1 MVPNADPS
9 WSPYKQWSIITSF
22 EAYNR
27 VRFGFGLYAIV
38 SASEERL
45 VVAYQAK
52 YKHGPEIDEPGAARG
67 LANQLLDMGR
77 RKGCVMPRVVV
88 VRMVS
93 HRPKR
98 GSHESPV
105 EPDVP
110 EPGEHWFNSVEGA

>member
-9 WSPYKQWSIITSF
+9 WSPYKQWWIITSF

-27 VRFGFGLYAIV
+27 VRFGFGLDAIAF
-38 SASEERL
+38 ASEERL

-52 YKHGPEIDEPGAARG
+52 YKHGPPLCEVQTARS
-67 LANQLLDMGR
+67 LAERLFDMGR
-77 RKGCVMPRVVV
+77 RKGCVMPCVVV

-93 HRPKR
+93 HRPNR
-98 GSHESPV
+98 GSHEAPV

-110 EPGEHWFNSVEGA
+110 EPGEQWFTSSEVG